1 MAIMPPTSIFFSVIV
16 FMLLSNAITTQA
28 GGSGGGKPKATSL
41 VVEACKNASGETQD
55 PDVTKEFCLSTLQSD
70 KRSAEAKDLPGLLD
84 SRSAKA
90 KDLCDLV
97 VISIDIL
104 KGRVSD
110 AGVKVK
116 KMLQNA
122 KKGTLTMYALS
133 ICELQYE
140 KVVSTLNV
148 CQAMIRDHQGD
159 KGDLKSL
166 GLLHCV
172 DMTGETIKECENELG
187 DVRGAEALLRENEG
201 LRILANLNRALVAPY
216 DV

>member
-1 MAIMPPTSIFFSVIV
+1 MATMAPTSIVFSVVV
-16 FMLLSNAITTQA
+16 FLLLSNAITTQA
-28 GGSGGGKPKATSL
+28 GGSGSGKPKATSL
-41 VVEACKNASGETQD
+41 IVEACKNASGESQD
-55 PDVTKEFCLSTLQSD
+55 TGVTKEFCLSTLQ
-70 KRSAEAKDLPGLLD
+70 LD

>member
-1 MAIMPPTSIFFSVIV
+1 MAPTSIVFSVIV
-16 FMLLSNAITTQA
+16 FLLLSNGITTQA
-28 GGSGGGKPKATSL
+28 GGSGSGKPKATSL
-41 VVEACKNASGETQD
+41 IVEACKNTSGESQD
-55 PDVTKEFCLSTLQSD
+55 TGVTKEFCLSTLQSD
-70 KRSAEAKDLPGLLD
+70 

-90 KDLCDLV
+90 KDLRDLV

-104 KGRVSD
+104 KGRVTD
-110 AGVKVK
+110 ASVKVK

-133 ICELQYE
+133 ISELQYE
-140 KVVSTLNV
+140 KVVSTLNI

-172 DMTGETIKECENELG
+172 DMTGETIQECENELG
-187 DVRGAEALLRENEG
+187 DVRGAEALLSENEG
-201 LRILANLNRALVAPY
+201 LRILANLNSALVAPY

>member
-1 MAIMPPTSIFFSVIV
+1 MATMAPTSIVFSMIV
-16 FMLLSNAITTQA
+16 FLLLSNAITTQA
-28 GGSGGGKPKATSL
+28 GTSGSGKPKATSL
-41 VVEACKNASGETQD
+41 IVEACKNASGKSQD
-55 PDVTKEFCLSTLQSD
+55 TGVTKEFCLSTLQ
-70 KRSAEAKDLPGLLD
+70 LD

-90 KDLCDLV
+90 KDLRDLV

-122 KKGTLTMYALS
+122 KKGTLTMHALS

-140 KVVSTLNV
+140 KVVSTLNI

-187 DVRGAEALLRENEG
+187 DVRGAEALLSENEG

>member
-1 MAIMPPTSIFFSVIV
+1 MAPTSIVFSMIV
-16 FMLLSNAITTQA
+16 FLLLSNAITTQA
-28 GGSGGGKPKATSL
+28 GTSGSGKPKATSL
-41 VVEACKNASGETQD
+41 IVEACKNASGKSQD
-55 PDVTKEFCLSTLQSD
+55 TGVTKEFCLSTLQ
-70 KRSAEAKDLPGLLD
+70 LD

-90 KDLCDLV
+90 KDLRDLV

-122 KKGTLTMYALS
+122 KKGTLTMHALS

-140 KVVSTLNV
+140 KVVSTLNI

-187 DVRGAEALLRENEG
+187 DVRGAEALLSENEG